1 MNNPTHSSAGTP
13 DHGDKTHGHHIT
25 PVKTLLMTLSALLL
39 LTVLTVWASR
49 VDFSHYNRYL
59 SWLQVDLHF
68 LNIVIAMGIA
78 CLKTALV
85 ISFFMGLKYDKP
97 FSIIVFLS
105 GFIFLG
111 VFFVY
116 TLTDTLTRGLVYK
129 HDSFKTPFDSP
140 VKIDSGSVHGHGAE
154 PSVGEHPAP

>member
-1 MNNPTHSSAGTP
+1 MNNSMHSQTGNP
-13 DHGDKTHGHHIT
+13 DHGADAQGHHIT
-25 PVKTLLMTLSALLL
+25 PVKTLMKTLGALLL
-39 LTVLTVWASR
+39 LTLLTVWASR
-49 VDFSHYNRYL
+49 IDFSHYNRYL

-68 LNIVIAMGIA
+68 LNVVIAMGIA

-97 FSIIVFLS
+97 FSKIVFLS

-129 HDSFKTPFDSP
+129 HDTFKSPFESP
-140 VKIDSGSVHGHGAE
+140 VKMDTGSVQGHG
-154 PSVGEHPAP
+154 GEHPAP